1 MLRDSLL
8 KLFQSAA
15 VNSTFD
21 NSILIADDLIEQGI
35 DMPVELENALIDF
48 LVNKD
53 SNSFVALSKEA
64 LYRSLLDGVE
74 TIKLL
79 SYLAK
84 REWLPLADVALFL
97 TAISYTERDKLLPVY
112 GNAVMMAGLVL
123 EDLSDGIMGVDD
135 DALLLNAL
143 KSI

>member
-97 TAISYTERDKLLPVY
+97 TAISYTERDTLLPVY